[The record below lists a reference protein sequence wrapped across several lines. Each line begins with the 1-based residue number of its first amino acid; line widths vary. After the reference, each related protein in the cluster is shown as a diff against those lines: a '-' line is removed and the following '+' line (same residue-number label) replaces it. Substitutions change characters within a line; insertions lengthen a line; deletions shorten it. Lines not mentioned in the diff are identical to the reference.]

1 MIGPKRSSQ
10 ISSARQVAMYLI
22 NKITGLSYTAIGNEF
37 GNRDHSTVVYAINK
51 VKSIIKKDPNYRAT
65 INDLEKNISN
75 EI

>member
-1 MIGPKRSSQ
+1 
-10 ISSARQVAMYLI
+10 
-22 NKITGLSYTAIGNEF
+22 SYTAIGYEF

-65 INDLEKNISN
+65 IEDLVKNISN

>member
-1 MIGPKRSSQ
+1 MIGPRRNNQ

-22 NKITGLSYTAIGNEF
+22 NQITGLSYTAIGNEF

-65 INDLEKNISN
+65 IEDLIKNISN